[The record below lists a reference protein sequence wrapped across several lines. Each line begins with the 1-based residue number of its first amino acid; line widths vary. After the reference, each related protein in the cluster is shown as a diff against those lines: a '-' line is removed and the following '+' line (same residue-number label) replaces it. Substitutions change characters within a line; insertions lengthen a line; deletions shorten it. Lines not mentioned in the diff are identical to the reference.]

1 MILQCLNITVRTG
14 GMIEMASIRVSESTR
29 IGLNDLKIH
38 PRETYGDVIERLIE
52 KAKESD

>member
-1 MILQCLNITVRTG
+1 MVYHGDYN
-14 GMIEMASIRVSESTR
+14 MASIRVSESTR